1 MIQRSWTILIPFF
14 ITPFLL
20 PASANA
26 QTPELE
32 LPTVELERVG
42 GIVVGASAGVVLGR
56 NEAFDLTEPGPGSRG

>member
-1 MIQRSWTILIPFF
+1 MIQRSWTTLIPFF
-14 ITPFLL
+14 ISPFLL
-20 PASANA
+20 PVSANA

-42 GIVVGASAGVVLGR
+42 GIVVGTSAGVGR